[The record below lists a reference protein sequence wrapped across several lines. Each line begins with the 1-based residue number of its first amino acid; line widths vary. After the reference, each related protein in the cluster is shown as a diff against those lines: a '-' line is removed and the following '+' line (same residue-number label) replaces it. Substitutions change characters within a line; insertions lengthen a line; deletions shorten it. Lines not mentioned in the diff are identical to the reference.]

1 MEDNFPGKN
10 EDQPRTIQ
18 VKAGIQNLSKEQQ
31 ATIEFLVNH
40 ILNIFDHQDKD
51 SKENIYNAWLPIFSN
66 STEINSYN
74 STFMDTVLEIYRSK
88 RDLPTSTL
96 PLKADFDFKFTTRD
110 SADSIDD
117 EYMTDY
123 DRLGLYM
130 RTSSTISDSTISFS
144 SFKPRLSLEE
154 TRTQDKDEGSR
165 ISNRDF
171 NLSDPMKLNE
181 AVQKRDADTAELA
194 NKLKALILDAKKDGD
209 TSPKVGDTSSKT
221 GDNEKTQ
228 IENLQHRLSNL
239 NIDNTTKKDDPIK
252 KDLET
257 MKKIVDVMRKDVD
270 IMRKDVDSTP
280 KLMDT
285 IKKDGDN
292 SRKNVDMKKIIGT
305 IKKDVERTKNPGD
318 IKRDVDNKFKPLV
331 RTRTQSPSPV
341 RVPASFLTS
350 KTIQKRPTV
359 KDGDT
364 SQQTSSVSPILG
376 KKLLSNV
383 ENKDRPPIN
392 LKGVVLSPVS
402 QRKNFNRPDLSVDSE
417 KDGDTTKSESKSSL
431 FVKNAPSGSD
441 NKRIDISKV
450 HFNAL
455 NRIIGAQ
462 SLESIKAR
470 TEMTYKKS

>member
-1 MEDNFPGKN
+1 
-10 EDQPRTIQ
+10 
-18 VKAGIQNLSKEQQ
+18 
-31 ATIEFLVNH
+31 
-40 ILNIFDHQDKD
+40 
-51 SKENIYNAWLPIFSN
+51 
-66 STEINSYN
+66 
-74 STFMDTVLEIYRSK
+74 
-88 RDLPTSTL
+88 
-96 PLKADFDFKFTTRD
+96 
-110 SADSIDD
+110 
-117 EYMTDY
+117 
-123 DRLGLYM
+123 M

-239 NIDNTTKKDDPIK
+239 NIDSTTKKDDPIK

-350 KTIQKRPTV
+350 KTIQKRPTI
-359 KDGDT
+359 KDGDI

-383 ENKDRPPIN
+383 DNKDRPPIN
-392 LKGVVLSPVS
+392 LKGVVLSPVN
-402 QRKNFNRPDLSVDSE
+402 QRKNYNRPDLSVDSE
-417 KDGDTTKSESKSSL
+417 KDGDTTKSEGKSSL
-431 FVKNAPSGSD
+431 FVKNATSGSD